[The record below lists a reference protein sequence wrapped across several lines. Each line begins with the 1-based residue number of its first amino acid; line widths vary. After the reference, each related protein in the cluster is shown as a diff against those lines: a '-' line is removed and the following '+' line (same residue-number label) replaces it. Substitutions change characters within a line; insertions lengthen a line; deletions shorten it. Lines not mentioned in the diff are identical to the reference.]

1 MDQPELSTAVV
12 SDIATFSQEAS
23 CGSTPESSCIA
34 AFAGDVSGPPPKRNG
49 YASAPLFAS
58 YSGEVYGGKGPFTV
72 RAPLVLLYGGV
83 ATVGGPP
90 PTRVFGECGWPGCTP
105 APCVYKSLTPTFAN
119 AALLDAL
126 RHSGLPHHAR
136 SQQRNTTRSMLQ
148 RLITPC
154 HKSTTSMPSLL
165 CVKQIRHW

>member
-1 MDQPELSTAVV
+1 MLSLVAHQVRLPVLTSSHPTSPSLCCYPHTVDQPDLSTAVV

-23 CGSTPESSCIA
+23 CGSTPESSCVA
-34 AFAGDVSGPPPKRNG
+34 AYASDVSGPPPKRNG

-58 YSGEVYGGKGPFTV
+58 YSGEVYGGTGPYTA

-105 APCVYKSLTPTFAN
+105 APLCAQNMRAP
-119 AALLDAL
+119 ALVRVPPYL
-126 RHSGLPHHAR
+126 RL
-136 SQQRNTTRSMLQ
+136 
-148 RLITPC
+148 
-154 HKSTTSMPSLL
+154 
-165 CVKQIRHW
+165 